1 MICQDSDTSTQCL
14 DTYGWRRC
22 ENSKEEDLRVNW
34 PNATMELARNW
45 REITEWH
52 PSDTYD
58 WNLPTYDPTGDPY
71 YMTPNDDNL
80 E

>member
-1 MICQDSDTSTQCL
+1 MRPD
-14 DTYGWRRC
+14 
-22 ENSKEEDLRVNW
+22 
-34 PNATMELARNW
+34 
-45 REITEWH
+45 WH

-71 YMTPNDDNL
+71 YMTPNDDNI